1 MVFWGI
7 DFLISAL
14 ALVRVILLYSD
25 FSSRLCREE
34 NMAFPFSSS
43 DVARG
48 LSYEFSINDMSEI
61 SVLLVLFPITYEDV

>member
-7 DFLISAL
+7 DFLIAAL

-25 FSSRLCREE
+25 LSSRLCREG